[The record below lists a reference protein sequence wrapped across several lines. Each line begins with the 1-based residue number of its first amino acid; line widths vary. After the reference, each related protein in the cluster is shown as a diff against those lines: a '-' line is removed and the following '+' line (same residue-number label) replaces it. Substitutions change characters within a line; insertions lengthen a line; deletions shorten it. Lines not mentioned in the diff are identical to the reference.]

1 MQTLITKYSAKL
13 TFDPQ
18 QSDRQFLKLVEIY
31 LRDVEKGEMS
41 VEEAI
46 DCATADWERDQESW
60 DF

>member
-1 MQTLITKYSAKL
+1 MQTLITKYSAEL

-31 LRDVEKGEMS
+31 LRDVEKGKMS

>member
-1 MQTLITKYSAKL
+1 MQTLITKYSADL

-18 QSDRQFLKLVEIY
+18 QSDRLFLNLVEYY
-31 LRDVEKGEMS
+31 LRDVENGRMS

-60 DF
+60 D

>member
-1 MQTLITKYSAKL
+1 
-13 TFDPQ
+13 
-18 QSDRQFLKLVEIY
+18 VEIY